1 MRLARWMY
9 VVLFAVACNRSDED
23 VLPAFIQSDRVSF
36 TTLAAQG
43 SNSSAISELWF
54 YTDGDILGVV
64 DTLVSL
70 PLLKQGVQTIT
81 VFPGIKNNGMGTS
94 RIRYPFYTAY
104 DTTIDVIP
112 GESYTIRPRYTY
124 TVNATIDATRNFEA
138 GNSFVE
144 SSSNSGTIELLNDPS
159 LAASGV
165 RCARMSLPAGGALLS
180 YLDETNIAL
189 DAGSVA
195 FLEMDYS
202 CNNTFVVGVYTI
214 DGGNSTKVPVLYL
227 TPTQTQGSELPNW
240 NKIYMDLGMVA
251 SQYPNTDNFRLYVE
265 CTAEE
270 ATMPTIYLDDIKVV
284 K

>member
-9 VVLFAVACNRSDED
+9 VVLLAVACNRSDVDE
-23 VLPAFIQSDRVSF
+23 LPAFIRTDSF
-36 TTLAAQG
+36 TLSTQAFQG
-43 SNSSAISELWF
+43 SNSSSISELW
-54 YTDGDILGVV
+54 YYSDGDVFGIA
-64 DTLVSL
+64 DTPVSL

-104 DTTIDVIP
+104 DTTLNIQP
-112 GESYTIRPRYTY
+112 GGEYILQPRYSY
-124 TVNATIDATRNFEA
+124 VSNASIDATRNFET
-138 GNSFVE
+138 GNTFIAA
-144 SSSNSGTIELLNDPS
+144 SSNNATMELLNDPS

-165 RCARMSLPAGGALLS
+165 RCVRMILPVGASFLS

-202 CNNTFVVGVYTI
+202 CNNTFVVGLYTV
-214 DGGNSTKVPVLYL
+214 DGASSTKVPVLYL
-227 TPTQTQGSELPNW
+227 TPTADETQLLPQW

-251 SQYPNTDNFRLYVE
+251 SQYPNTDNFRLYIE

-270 ATMPTIYLDDIKVV
+270 AITPTLYLDDIKIV

>member
-1 MRLARWMY
+1 MY
-9 VVLFAVACNRSDED
+9 VVLLAVACNRSDVEE
-23 VLPAFIQSDRVSF
+23 LPAFIQANVVTL
-36 TTLAAQG
+36 TTLPLQG

-54 YTDGDILGVV
+54 YANGDILGVV
-64 DTLVSL
+64 DTPVSL
-70 PLLKQGVQTIT
+70 PLLKQGIQTIT

-104 DTTIDVIP
+104 DTTMNIKA
-112 GESYTIRPRYTY
+112 GESYTIQPRFSYVT
-124 TVNATIDATRNFEA
+124 NASIDATRNFEA
-138 GNSFVE
+138 GNTFVE
-144 SSSNSGTIELLNDPS
+144 ASSNNGNIELLNDPA

-165 RCARMSLPAGGALLS
+165 RCVRMSLPQNAGLLS

-214 DGGNSTKVPVLYL
+214 DGVSSTKVPVLYL
-227 TPTQTQGSELPNW
+227 TPTQTDGNNAPEW

-270 ATMPTIYLDDIKVV
+270 AEVPTIYMDDIKVV